1 MADKKKEVKEA
12 QKAGESIVAK
22 QFGAPSTP
30 QSSSSSST
38 DARSDMFTMTYEDAK
53 AKYGRGQGNN
63 IYFMP
68 KDQFEKSKEEYLKN
82 TKTDNKNTAT
92 DTSLVA
98 KKFAENSGANKNKTW
113 ADVKS
118 ENGNDPAKIADYLN
132 STPDYKPGDLT
143 KKGMAEMGYKQGED
157 GKWTIDNVLDE
168 IDNISASDK
177 KVATAVQSFTNPETG
192 DVDEGK
198 ANAAINEYEQRLV
211 ELGAATYDKDGNF
224 ILKPTSKGKGW
235 ETWATL
241 LSVGLS
247 VIGIAMGIPIIPIN
261 FRAVTGKDTRDAQIQ
276 ALQTQYMNIK
286 SDSAKT
292 IDQMNAD
299 VGAGQIAQNNKDA
312 LAAQEKHAQAT
323 AATKDVI
330 GAQTGAEKELIEKRT
345 DEEIRK
351 DEAQFKRDMQR
362 LQKDHNFQLKLAALQ
377 QQYGKE
383 MAQLQS
389 DLSTGSAID
398 VMRYQNS
405 GFLKDLKDMGMSF
418 SDIASYTA
426 AKNGISP
433 SDKNWNRVKMVSD
446 IVNDT
451 AGSVSGFI
459 PGLGKK

>member
-1 MADKKKEVKEA
+1 MADRKKEVKEA

-22 QFGAPSTP
+22 KFAEPKEEKKTTPSK
-30 QSSSSSST
+30 T
-38 DARSDMFTMTYEDAK
+38 DNGDMYSLSYEDAK
-53 AKYGRGQGNN
+53 KKYGQGQGNN

-68 KDQFEKSKEEYLKN
+68 KNQFEKSKEEYLKN
-82 TKTDNKNTAT
+82 TKTDNKNAAT
-92 DTSLVA
+92 DTSLV
-98 KKFAENSGANKNKTW
+98 ENKNKTW

-118 ENGNDPAKIADYLN
+118 ENGNDPAKIADYMN
-132 STPDYKPGDLT
+132 NNPDYKPGELT

-177 KVATAVQSFTNPETG
+177 TVATAVQSFTNPETG
-192 DVDEGK
+192 DVDEEK

-247 VIGIAMGIPIIPIN
+247 VIGIAMGVPVIPIN
-261 FRAVTGKDTRDAQIQ
+261 FRAVTGKDARDAQIQ
-276 ALQTQYMNIK
+276 ALQQQYMNIK

-292 IDQMNAD
+292 VDQMNAD
-299 VGAGQIAQNNKDA
+299 VDAGQIAQNNQDA

-330 GAQTGAEKELIEKRT
+330 GAQTGAEKELIETRT
-345 DEEIRK
+345 DADIRK

-362 LQKDHNFQLKLAALQ
+362 LQKDRDFQIKYAALQ
-377 QQYGKE
+377 QQYAKE
-383 MAQLQS
+383 MAELQ
-389 DLSTGSAID
+389 DALSTGSAIA
-398 VMRYQNS
+398 VMKYQNS

-446 IVNDT
+446 MVNDT
-451 AGSVSGFI
+451 AGTVSDFV
-459 PGLGKK
+459 GLGKK